1 MHLHYFTKK
10 LSSSVIFGF
19 AILKSFISVSVLVVI
34 NNSALDM
41 TGKAIFHSSNNEI
54 ISLYRAHIAYS
65 VRISVYAGHELLR
78 VLRLG
83 GYWRHQSRDVWRHC
97 DVGEE
102 EISRWYMTPGWSI
115 TWRRRTTAT
124 AELQGCARAEC
135 LEPVV
140 SAQMER
146 LIAQWAN
153 AVSSRPIWITSAET
167 FKSK

>member
-10 LSSSVIFGF
+10 LGSSVIFGF

-34 NNSALDM
+34 NNFALDM

-65 VRISVYAGHELLR
+65 VRISVYTGHELLR

-124 AELQGCARAEC
+124 AELQGCLCTGWMLGTSRQRSDGKIDSS
-135 LEPVV
+135 VG
-140 SAQMER
+140 ER
-146 LIAQWAN
+146 SQQSTN
-153 AVSSRPIWITSAET
+153 MNYFCRNV
-167 FKSK
+167 